1 MGRAAISIISL
12 SIFSIPPSSFICSSL
27 LCSSACFGIY
37 TVNNNIKHQLQKL
50 KIALKRNKSSFCDYI
65 SKDENVETEFSQ
77 VRLDKI
83 TLHFIS
89 QNFPLTR
96 GKGKKPLPVLSLI
109 FFWLATLCWVKGKM
123 TQVKGDLNHFIVITL
138 FALRPSF
145 SRWTLVIKQTIHE

>member
-65 SKDENVETEFSQ
+65 SKDENVETEFGQ
-77 VRLDKI
+77 VRLDNI

-96 GKGKKPLPVLSLI
+96 GKGKKTFACIIST
-109 FFWLATLCWVKGKM
+109 FFFLVSHLM
-123 TQVKGDLNHFIVITL
+123 LNQRENDSGDG
-138 FALRPSF
+138 
-145 SRWTLVIKQTIHE
+145 